1 MDTWIKKTKN
11 EVESTRMFCFNQ
23 THFLKNVEQ
32 GMRKHD
38 HIFTLPCVEL
48 QRVPWLWSFLSV

>member
-1 MDTWIKKTKN
+1 MDKKKQKN

-38 HIFTLPCVEL
+38 HRFRLPW
-48 QRVPWLWSFLSV
+48 PWSFLSV